1 MSKVLQRSMFKQPQ
15 HEHRSTGIA
24 SGLEYRDGYAV
35 GGRVGF
41 RNGDVVNPN
50 LRKDLQKD
58 DSFFKFS
65 LSPTPF
71 KSAFNLPGAA
81 ESTFPPLSEQLDFF
95 PFTPR
100 ERLPRLPGGQGASMD
115 AFRVPYEETG
125 IGRFFEAQKNRT
137 PIETYEALGI
147 GKPTEEEIA
156 ASLQMQAETSASPEA
171 QPTTLDLM
179 TPKKGMTEAE
189 ARAFTSAMEPSLD
202 PKPDPKE
209 PPKSENKEDKVE
221 GAINAVF
228 RADAFAKERRSSLN
242 EELAALRA
250 KQDKDN
256 KLLALLNVVSAANDP
271 NLPQGASRVGA
282 GVQQLTKEAQNAFA
296 IKQQRDET
304 DLARKF
310 DIAENDIERAYA
322 RENYRTQK
330 QIDAEFGEEG
340 TQVKYMNYLLGQM
353 GIESGSDQARDF
365 IKEFVFG
372 KKGQR
377 GTLANTVFE
386 AAGDIQ
392 TSPGDFRRLY
402 GIPERLDEDGEDLP
416 LDNQD
421 VEAAME
427 YLDDTVL
434 AGVDFKDGGRVGF
447 AIGGSTTP
455 ELKNVPIV
463 MGYDQLKETLGN
475 IIPDN
480 IIKLISSNPTAFKQ
494 FAAIE
499 TNQDVENFNNEYE
512 VRLSL
517 PEPAKTEEELVNVAP
532 STSLN
537 VTAPSAVTAD
547 PQIMPMQTGA
557 GQLTPTE
564 TAFLSPTEQAIK
576 MRS

>member
-1 MSKVLQRSMFKQPQ
+1 MFKQPQ

-41 RNGDVVNPN
+41 RNGNVVNPN
-50 LRKDLQKD
+50 LFKDSSKEN
-58 DSFFKFS
+58 SFFKF
-65 LSPTPF
+65 
-71 KSAFNLPGAA
+71 ALPGDPDFDPSFA
-81 ESTFPPLSEQLDFF
+81 PLKEQLDFF

-125 IGRFFEAQKNRT
+125 IGRFFEAQKNRS
-137 PIETYEALGI
+137 PQELYEALGV
-147 GKPTEEEIA
+147 GKPTEEAIA
-156 ASLQMQAETSASPEA
+156 SYNKKMQADAAASPET

-179 TPKKGMTEAE
+179 TPTVKDTRKPPVPGLQT
-189 ARAFTSAMEPSLD
+189 TPD

-228 RADAFAKERRSSLN
+228 RADAFAKERRASLN
-242 EELAALRA
+242 EELAALRV

-282 GVQQLTKEAQNAFA
+282 GVQQLTTEARNAAA
-296 IKQQRDET
+296 IRQQRDEV

-310 DIAENDIERAYA
+310 DIAENDIQRMYA
-322 RENYRTQK
+322 REDYRDKK
-330 QIDAEFGEEG
+330 QIDVEFGEEG

-392 TSPGDFRRLY
+392 TNPGDFRRLY
-402 GIPERLDEDGEDLP
+402 GIPERLDEDGNDLP

-499 TNQDVENFNNEYE
+499 TNQDVENINNEYE

-547 PQIMPMQTGA
+547 PQIMPMQPGA

>member
-1 MSKVLQRSMFKQPQ
+1 MSKVLQRSMFQKPQ

-41 RNGDVVNPN
+41 RNGNVVNPN

-115 AFRVPYEETG
+115 RFRVPYEETG
-125 IGRFFEAQKNRT
+125 IGKFFEAQKNRT
-137 PIETYEALGI
+137 PMETYEALGI

-156 ASLQMQAETSASPEA
+156 ASLQMQAQRQAETSASPET
-171 QPTTLDLM
+171 QPTTYDLM
-179 TPKKGMTEAE
+179 TPKIRRGIEQL
-189 ARAFTSAMEPSLD
+189 EPE
-202 PKPDPKE
+202 PAPDPKE
-209 PPKSENKEDKVE
+209 QPKPDKTENKEDKVE

-228 RADAFAKERRSSLN
+228 RADAFAKERRASLN

-256 KLLALLNVVSAANDP
+256 KLVAALNIVSAMNDP

-282 GVQQLTKEAQNAFA
+282 GVQQLTAEAQNALA

-322 RENYRTQK
+322 REDYRTQK
-330 QIDAEFGEEG
+330 QIDVEFGEEG

-386 AAGDIQ
+386 AAGDIN
-392 TSPGDFRRLY
+392 TDPGDFRRLY
-402 GIPERLDEDGEDLP
+402 GIPERLDENGEDLP

-421 VEAAME
+421 VEAAMD

-447 AIGGSTTP
+447 STGGSTTP

-463 MGYDQLKETLGN
+463 MGYDQLKKTLGE
-475 IIPDN
+475 IVPDN
-480 IIKLISSNPTAFKQ
+480 VIKLISSNPTAFKE

-499 TNQDVENFNNEYE
+499 TNQDVENFNNEYD
-512 VRLSL
+512 VRFSL
-517 PEPAKTEEELVNVAP
+517 PEPAKTEEEVVNVASSP
-532 STSLN
+532 SLN
-537 VTAPSAVTAD
+537 VTAPSAVMAN
-547 PQIMPMQTGA
+547 PNIMPMQTGA